1 MIKKAALKATI
12 FLLATAYFWAVAF
25 ELKEKEHGKNY

>member
-1 MIKKAALKATI
+1 MMIKKAALKATI

-25 ELKEKEHGKNY
+25 DLKEK